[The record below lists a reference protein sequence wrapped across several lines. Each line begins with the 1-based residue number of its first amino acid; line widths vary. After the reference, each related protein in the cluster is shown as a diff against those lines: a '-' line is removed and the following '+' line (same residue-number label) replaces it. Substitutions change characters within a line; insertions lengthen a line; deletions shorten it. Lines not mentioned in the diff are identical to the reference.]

1 MYILCTIL
9 LCHFFIFRKHS
20 LLFRPIY
27 YFKKNYEANV
37 FIIIIFPFFKPWSI
51 HP

>member
-9 LCHFFIFRKHS
+9 LCNFFIFRKHS

-27 YFKKNYEANV
+27 YYNFFYEANV
-37 FIIIIFPFFKPWSI
+37 FIIIIFPFV
-51 HP
+51 